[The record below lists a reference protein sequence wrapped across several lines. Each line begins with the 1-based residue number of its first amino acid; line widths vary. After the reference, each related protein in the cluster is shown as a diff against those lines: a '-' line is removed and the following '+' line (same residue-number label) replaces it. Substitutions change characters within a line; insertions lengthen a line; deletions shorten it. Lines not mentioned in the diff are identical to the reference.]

1 MTLRDRPRSIWA
13 FPLLALAIAL
23 VALASDWV
31 GLASGLRGAL
41 FDGFQRAHPRA
52 YEDTRP
58 IAGYAVRVLDID
70 RASLARFGPWPWPHA
85 VLARLIGEMAE
96 RGAQL
101 VVLDAP
107 LDRADPASPADL
119 ATEIPP
125 GPAYDA
131 ARAALLDMPSPDRA
145 LAKAFGR
152 VATVTPLALDRGA
165 AREGALR
172 STVTFI
178 GARDPFERAPAFSG
192 FTAPIPL
199 LAKASAGLGARN
211 LILDADGGLR
221 RMPMAFRVGGAKIA
235 SLDAEALR
243 LAENKPAA
251 VFRAA
256 GVEDGIFTRPGV
268 EAIEAF
274 GREAP
279 ASADGSIWLA
289 YAGPQAVREIS
300 AAALDRGTLPS
311 DALKGAIVY
320 VGAPDDLVAT
330 PLGLRDTAEVH
341 AETMENL
348 IAGASLRRPAAAD
361 VAELFCLAAS
371 GLVSIFLLARFGVWQ
386 AGLFVLAAIA
396 AAGAASWRLFEVNRV
411 LLDALG
417 PSVGLA
423 CVFAAGAAARFL
435 EVGHAR
441 ARLHEAFSDS
451 LGPEAIERLARR
463 PQSLRLEGE
472 NRTVTY
478 MVCGVRGFAALAESF
493 RDDPVSFTRLLR
505 RVHAPLLDEALAHR
519 GTIERVSAE
528 GFSAFWNAPLD
539 DPEHAIH
546 ACEAASGMMDA
557 IARVND
563 VIAHERRSDG
573 RAFQPIEIGVG
584 ISTGPAVTGGFHSHG
599 RTTYAAAGEC
609 SALAERIQALSGRYG
624 PAVIVSEETR
634 KSAERGFAFLE
645 VDYVAVAAGIAP
657 VKLYAVLGNP
667 VMRASPKFRALATF
681 HDHIFQSLRAQQWAK
696 ARDLIEQCRK
706 LSGASQK
713 LYDLHLARID
723 WFERHPPATDWDGAF
738 RPVLN

>member
-23 VALASDWV
+23 TALASDWA

-41 FDGFQRAHPRA
+41 FDGFQRAQPRA

-85 VLARLIGEMAE
+85 VLARLIGELAA

-101 VVLDAP
+101 VVLDAS
-107 LDRADPASPADL
+107 LDRPDPASPANL
-119 ATEIPP
+119 AAEIPP

-131 ARAALLDMPSPDRA
+131 ARAALLEMPSPDRA
-145 LAKAFGR
+145 LADAFGR
-152 VATVTPLALDRGA
+152 VATVTPLSLNRTAERA
-165 AREGALR
+165 YPVK
-172 STVTFI
+172 STVSYI
-178 GARDPFERAPAFSG
+178 GARDPFETAPAFSG

-199 LAKASAGLGARN
+199 LARASAGLGARN
-211 LILDADGGLR
+211 LIVDADGGLR
-221 RMPMAFRVGGAKIA
+221 RMPMVFRVGGVEIA

-251 VFRAA
+251 IFRAGA
-256 GVEDGIFTRPGV
+256 AEEGIFARPGV
-268 EAIEAF
+268 EAVETF
-274 GREAP
+274 RREAP
-279 ASADGSIWLA
+279 ASPDGSIWLA
-289 YAGPQAVREIS
+289 YAGAQAAREVS
-300 AAALDRGTLPS
+300 ADALDRGALPPNS
-311 DALKGAIVY
+311 LKGAIVY

-330 PLGLRDTAEVH
+330 PLGLRSIAEVH
-341 AETMENL
+341 AEAMENL
-348 IAGASLRRPAAAD
+348 LTGASLRRPAAAD
-361 VAELFCLAAS
+361 LAELFCLAACA
-371 GLVSIFLLARFGVWQ
+371 LLAIFLLLRFGVWQ

-411 LLDALG
+411 LFDALG

-423 CVFAAGAAARFL
+423 CVFAAGAVARIL

-441 ARLHEAFSDS
+441 ARLHGAFADS
-451 LGPEAIERLARR
+451 LGAEAIERIARK
-463 PQSLRLEGE
+463 PQLLRLDGE

-478 MVCGVRGFAALAESF
+478 MVCGVRGFAAMAESF
-493 RDDPVSFTRLLR
+493 RDDPVSFMRLLQ
-505 RVHAPLLDEALAHR
+505 RVHTPLLDEAIAHR
-519 GTIERVSAE
+519 GTVERVSAE

-563 VIAHERRSDG
+563 IIAHERRSDG

-609 SALAERIQALSGRYG
+609 SALAERIQALSGGYG
-624 PAVIVSEETR
+624 PAVIVGEETR

-645 VDYVAVAAGIAP
+645 VDYVAVAAGVAP

-681 HDHIFQSLRAQQWAK
+681 HDHIFQSMRTQQWAK

-723 WFERHPPATDWDGAF
+723 WFERHPPAADWDGAF
-738 RPVLN
+738 RAVLN